1 VVPQERERR
10 LVIGLHCGRS
20 HIRASVL
27 NSRSRIGRCSRDEAI
42 KYRSELKAMEP
53 HRHTVAEIENP
64 ARKCWQQRGLRTPM
78 GVGMN
83 KTPIRWSTYTWNCWS
98 GCERISPACRFCYAE
113 TKAERMR
120 STPTLPNGFEL
131 TYRPHKLQDPLKIK
145 EPALVFVNSMAD
157 FFDER
162 VPDEWRDRLLDIVRV
177 TPHLQFQVLTK
188 RPRVLVDYCDRRD
201 VPDNVWLA

>member
-1 VVPQERERR
+1 MAACKPLTTAR
-10 LVIGLHCGRS
+10 LADYH
-20 HIRASVL
+20 RADADDP
-27 NSRSRIGRCSRDEAI
+27 G
-42 KYRSELKAMEP
+42 
-53 HRHTVAEIENP
+53 P
-64 ARKCWQQRGLRTPM
+64 ARSANAM
-78 GVGMN
+78 GAGMN

-98 GCERISPACRFCYAE
+98 GCERISPACRFCSAE

-120 STPTLPNGFEL
+120 STPAFPNGFEL